1 MLTQFIIPLERARK
15 PAASQTTSSK
25 RKGDS
30 NSNLS
35 ITSATAHH
43 KPAISV
49 IPSSTLSSKKRPR
62 ASFTLCTDAQKQST
76 IDIMSKI
83 HPSEYARAAFKANG
97 FGDPAAIAKDSEAR
111 FLPPTAAMLEAY
123 NTSIVQEV
131 RNNNLEGVKELYN
144 DGIFQYGVNACN
156 RFGESILHISCRR
169 GHLEMVKFLV
179 DEAGLNCAQIRD
191 DYNRTPLHDA
201 FWTSSASPDV
211 IDYLLEQPYV
221 TELLVA
227 KDKRGF
233 TPLDYSRG
241 EDRGKWLRFLWERRH
256 RLKPATMARGSLN
269 DLIEHVDSIK
279 EDDCTSP
286 AKRQRIVG

>member
-1 MLTQFIIPLERARK
+1 
-15 PAASQTTSSK
+15 
-25 RKGDS
+25 
-30 NSNLS
+30 
-35 ITSATAHH
+35 
-43 KPAISV
+43 
-49 IPSSTLSSKKRPR
+49 
-62 ASFTLCTDAQKQST
+62 
-76 IDIMSKI
+76 MSKI